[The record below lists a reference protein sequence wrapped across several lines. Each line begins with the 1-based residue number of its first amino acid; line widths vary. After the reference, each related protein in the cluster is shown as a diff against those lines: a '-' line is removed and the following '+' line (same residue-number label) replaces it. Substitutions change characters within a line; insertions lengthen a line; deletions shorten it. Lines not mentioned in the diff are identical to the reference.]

1 MYLELDENL
10 KKEITNITNTSY
22 DFKGNYLN
30 ANNIISVIED
40 LIGAVHII
48 EEEQEKR
55 EKFVEDNYR
64 QITPSEMYG
73 IDNSDFMEELWN

>member
-10 KKEITNITNTSY
+10 KKEITSITNTSY

-30 ANNIISVIED
+30 ADNIISVIED

-73 IDNSDFMEELWN
+73 IDNSDFMEEL